1 MAEQKLLESLAGVRR
16 RLLGVSLA
24 CGLAWGVVA
33 LLIVLIACAWV
44 DLALDLTSG
53 VRLACSFAAI
63 GAGFMLLA
71 GAGVTA
77 LRSSNRT
84 ALARRLDLAA
94 NGRGQ
99 ILSGV
104 DLFHQYSN
112 TSGGAASAQAGG
124 LPAAMARIA
133 VERAAAL
140 AGQVRAASAV
150 PGKPLFTPLLSLGG
164 ILLALGVVGLAAPRL
179 FGTQWSRFTD
189 PFGDHPPYSA
199 ITFDVKPGDTMVRYG
214 GGLDVRAKPD
224 GGNVDQLDLV
234 LLPGADKSATNEEVL
249 PMFPEP
255 GGTWRATVTDV
266 TAAGKY
272 LVRTRGV
279 RSKQFSYGLITVP
292 QIKSVK
298 FRVTP
303 PAYTHRPPY
312 EGPVPQN
319 GIAGLPGTKV
329 EVWATSNRPLSSG
342 AITFSP
348 GPEGTQGKPSTAQE
362 AVFEPATRA
371 ALPGPIALSPT
382 GSGSSEV
389 SGSFLI
395 TRPCRIDL
403 KVTDV
408 ANEPSND
415 TFSASVSLLR
425 DDKPFV
431 RILEPKPN
439 SFATPDVSLPIS
451 ILAEDDYGVTR
462 VQVFRSLNDSRPLG
476 LDVPLPAT
484 TQPSWG
490 AAIPPTRLPVGM
502 SLPLAKY
509 GLTPGDVIKLFAR
522 VEDNDP
528 NGPKGSES
536 SVVTVQ
542 IISREDLNRM
552 TLAREGME
560 VLQSK
565 YDQAQRRLE
574 ALDNEIRKEQ
584 EELNKLDP
592 DSKLAKDKEK
602 ELDELAKRVAEE
614 ADAIQDLANEDLPFD
629 IDKKLREQLKQLA
642 NETKLAGQEFEKSL
656 NEEKKKG
663 NGIGRPVAGK
673 KLDELREKIGQKKD
687 ELKDEANDP
696 IEHLA
701 KIFPLK
707 EDEARFAE
715 LYLRQQDLA
724 ERMAALKAAG
734 ADDPKSKSRMRDLEQ
749 EQKELRDELRDIL
762 NDIDSHV
769 AALPDDPKL
778 DGLRETAKQFADAVR
793 SSEAAEQMQGSENRL
808 SEFNG
813 PEAAQLAQRAADTL
827 KKFIGQ
833 CNGMGDQASMCLG
846 FKPKL
851 SSALGNTVD
860 QLLQAQ
866 GLSMG
871 RNRGMNGAGGG
882 YSSRRSTLNNVGLYG
897 SLPRISHQS
906 GKNGSARN
914 AQGSAV
920 SGAGQ
925 PTDPNDPNGFR
936 PGGRMQA
943 AGESGANVPAVYR
956 KKVGAYFERV
966 ADELGDDAG
975 R

>member
-1 MAEQKLLESLAGVRR
+1 
-16 RLLGVSLA
+16 
-24 CGLAWGVVA
+24 
-33 LLIVLIACAWV
+33 
-44 DLALDLTSG
+44 
-53 VRLACSFAAI
+53 
-63 GAGFMLLA
+63 
-71 GAGVTA
+71 
-77 LRSSNRT
+77 
-84 ALARRLDLAA
+84 
-94 NGRGQ
+94 
-99 ILSGV
+99 
-104 DLFHQYSN
+104 
-112 TSGGAASAQAGG
+112 
-124 LPAAMARIA
+124 
-133 VERAAAL
+133 
-140 AGQVRAASAV
+140 
-150 PGKPLFTPLLSLGG
+150 
-164 ILLALGVVGLAAPRL
+164 
-179 FGTQWSRFTD
+179 
-189 PFGDHPPYSA
+189 
-199 ITFDVKPGDTMVRYG
+199 
-214 GGLDVRAKPD
+214 
-224 GGNVDQLDLV
+224 
-234 LLPGADKSATNEEVL
+234 
-249 PMFPEP
+249 
-255 GGTWRATVTDV
+255 
-266 TAAGKY
+266 
-272 LVRTRGV
+272 
-279 RSKQFSYGLITVP
+279 
-292 QIKSVK
+292 
-298 FRVTP
+298 
-303 PAYTHRPPY
+303 
-312 EGPVPQN
+312 
-319 GIAGLPGTKV
+319 
-329 EVWATSNRPLSSG
+329 
-342 AITFSP
+342 
-348 GPEGTQGKPSTAQE
+348 
-362 AVFEPATRA
+362 
-371 ALPGPIALSPT
+371 
-382 GSGSSEV
+382 
-389 SGSFLI
+389 
-395 TRPCRIDL
+395 
-403 KVTDV
+403 VTDV
-408 ANEPSND
+408 ASEKSND

-425 DDKPFV
+425 DDRPFV

-484 TQPSWG
+484 TQPSAA

-536 SVVTVQ
+536 SIVTVQ

-602 ELDELAKRVAEE
+602 ELEKLANRVAEE

-629 IDKKLREQLKQLA
+629 VDKKLRDQLKQLA

-663 NGIGRPVAGK
+663 GGIGRSVAGK
-673 KLDELREKIGQKKD
+673 KLDELRKKIWQKKD
-687 ELKDEANDP
+687 ELKEEANDP

-724 ERMAALKAAG
+724 ERMAALKATG

-749 EQKELRDELRDIL
+749 EQKQLRDDLRDIL

-778 DGLRETAKQFADAVR
+778 DPLREKAKKFAEAVR
-793 SSEAAEQMQGSENRL
+793 ASQAADQMQGSESRL

-833 CNGMGDQASMCLG
+833 CNGMGDEAGMCLG
-846 FKPKL
+846 FQPKL

-866 GLSMG
+866 GLSTG
-871 RNRGMNGAGGG
+871 RGKGMNGAGGG
-882 YSSRRSTLNNVGLYG
+882 YSARRSTLNNVGLYG
-897 SLPRISHQS
+897 SLPRMSRQS
-906 GKNGSARN
+906 GKNGNARN
-914 AQGSAV
+914 AQGSATG
-920 SGAGQ
+920 GAGN

-936 PGGRMQA
+936 AAGRMQA